1 MEKENSKDHFLF
13 LDLIR
18 YLAASIV
25 ALTHYEIY
33 FLDQYR
39 FEILTILAVE
49 VFFVLSGFVLAKQ
62 IIYVVNGKKFYNYK
76 IFLIRRWIRTI
87 PPYFIAIICSTI
99 LLGYGD
105 LKNLIKHLFYL
116 QNFIS
121 DTPSYNFFSVGWSL
135 SVEEWFYIFFP
146 IYLMLMC
153 KIKLLKENLI
163 RNTLILLLIYFFL
176 RLIFEFEHGW
186 GENVRRSVLFRL
198 DSIAY
203 GFLAYLIRD
212 QIGKKSILLFF
223 FIGLIFF
230 IHISS
235 NKTLLNYSSF
245 FQQSFF
251 IITGT
256 FFGTALLI
264 LSRIKINSKNIQTIF
279 DFLARISYPIYL
291 FHIIFLTSMI
301 KFSFNI
307 GIVSYFLVV
316 NIFAF
321 IFHYTV
327 EFSLL
332 KSRPMYS

>member
-1 MEKENSKDHFLF
+1 M
-13 LDLIR
+13 IR

-62 IIYVVNGKKFYNYK
+62 IIYVVNGKKFYNFK

-105 LKNLIKHLFYL
+105 LKNLTKHLFYL

-121 DTPSYNFFSVGWSL
+121 DTPSYNFFFCRLEFVCSRRMVL
-135 SVEEWFYIFFP
+135 HFFP

-163 RNTLILLLIYFFL
+163 KNTLILLLMYFFL

-212 QIGKKSILLFF
+212 QIGKKSIFYFFLL
-223 FIGLIFF
+223 
-230 IHISS
+230 
-235 NKTLLNYSSF
+235 
-245 FQQSFF
+245 
-251 IITGT
+251 
-256 FFGTALLI
+256 
-264 LSRIKINSKNIQTIF
+264 
-279 DFLARISYPIYL
+279 
-291 FHIIFLTSMI
+291 
-301 KFSFNI
+301 
-307 GIVSYFLVV
+307 V
-316 NIFAF
+316 
-321 IFHYTV
+321 
-327 EFSLL
+327 
-332 KSRPMYS
+332 